1 MEGKT
6 AEISKAAFLRFPA
19 YLRYLKAE
27 EAAGVGYVSSS
38 EIAEDMHLSAVCVRK
53 DLALVASEPGKPRLG
68 FAVGKLI
75 GDLERALGYHLKTH
89 ACVVGAGRLG
99 RAFLVYDGFEHY
111 GIDVVAAFDI
121 SPAQVG
127 ALRGKPIY
135 PMERLKE
142 IAERENVRLGIL
154 TVPGEAAQQA
164 CDAMV
169 EAGITAILS
178 FAPAYVRVPEG
189 SCGNARLSFGGDRKE
204 RRLKQAILNQQNISE
219 VSHERLYR
227 QR

>member
-99 RAFLVYDGFEHY
+99 RAFLVYEGFEHY

-189 SCGNARLSFGGDRKE
+189 VTLRCEDLAATLASLSAETEKSG
-204 RRLKQAILNQQNISE
+204 A
-219 VSHERLYR
+219 
-227 QR
+227 

>member
-111 GIDVVAAFDI
+111 GVDVVAAFDI

-189 SCGNARLSFGGDRKE
+189 VTLRCEDLAATLASLSAETEKSG
-204 RRLKQAILNQQNISE
+204 A
-219 VSHERLYR
+219 
-227 QR
+227 

>member
-1 MEGKT
+1 MTRLEGKT

-111 GIDVVAAFDI
+111 GIDVVAAFDV

-189 SCGNARLSFGGDRKE
+189 VTLRCEDLAATLASLSAETEKSG
-204 RRLKQAILNQQNISE
+204 A
-219 VSHERLYR
+219 
-227 QR
+227 

>member
-178 FAPAYVRVPEG
+178 FAPA
-189 SCGNARLSFGGDRKE
+189 LF
-204 RRLKQAILNQQNISE
+204 RRRPKRAALKNRQYLNQQNISE

>member
-1 MEGKT
+1 MTGLEGKT

-178 FAPAYVRVPEG
+178 FAPAYVRVPDGVTLRCEDLAATLA
-189 SCGNARLSFGGDRKE
+189 SLSAETEKSG
-204 RRLKQAILNQQNISE
+204 A
-219 VSHERLYR
+219 
-227 QR
+227 

>member
-1 MEGKT
+1 MTRLEGKT

-189 SCGNARLSFGGDRKE
+189 VTLRCEDLAATLASLSAEAEKSG
-204 RRLKQAILNQQNISE
+204 
-219 VSHERLYR
+219 V
-227 QR
+227 

>member
-178 FAPAYVRVPEG
+178 FAPAYVRVPDGVTLRCEDLAA
-189 SCGNARLSFGGDRKE
+189 SLASLSAEAEKSG
-204 RRLKQAILNQQNISE
+204 A
-219 VSHERLYR
+219 
-227 QR
+227 

>member
-142 IAERENVRLGIL
+142 IAERENVKLGIL
-154 TVPGEAAQQA
+154 TVPGDAAQQA

-189 SCGNARLSFGGDRKE
+189 VTLRCEDLAATLASLSAETEKSG
-204 RRLKQAILNQQNISE
+204 A
-219 VSHERLYR
+219 
-227 QR
+227 

>member
-111 GIDVVAAFDI
+111 GISVVAAFDI

-189 SCGNARLSFGGDRKE
+189 VTLRCEDLAATLASLSAETEKSG
-204 RRLKQAILNQQNISE
+204 A
-219 VSHERLYR
+219 
-227 QR
+227 

>member
-189 SCGNARLSFGGDRKE
+189 VTLRCEDLAATLASLSAEAEKSG
-204 RRLKQAILNQQNISE
+204 A
-219 VSHERLYR
+219 
-227 QR
+227 

>member
-38 EIAEDMHLSAVCVRK
+38 EIAEDMRLSAVCVRK

-189 SCGNARLSFGGDRKE
+189 VTLRCEDLAASLASLSAEAEKSG
-204 RRLKQAILNQQNISE
+204 A
-219 VSHERLYR
+219 
-227 QR
+227 

>member
-142 IAERENVRLGIL
+142 IAERENVKLGIL
-154 TVPGEAAQQA
+154 TVPGDAAQQA

-189 SCGNARLSFGGDRKE
+189 VTLRCEDLAATLASLSAEAAENGD
-204 RRLKQAILNQQNISE
+204 
-219 VSHERLYR
+219 H
-227 QR
+227 

>member
-99 RAFLVYDGFEHY
+99 RAFLVYEGFEHY

-142 IAERENVRLGIL
+142 ITERENVRLGIL

-189 SCGNARLSFGGDRKE
+189 VTLRCEDLAATLASLSAETEKSG
-204 RRLKQAILNQQNISE
+204 A
-219 VSHERLYR
+219 
-227 QR
+227 

>member
-169 EAGITAILS
+169 EAGITAASLASLS
-178 FAPAYVRVPEG
+178 AETEKSGA
-189 SCGNARLSFGGDRKE
+189 
-204 RRLKQAILNQQNISE
+204 
-219 VSHERLYR
+219 
-227 QR
+227 

>member
-1 MEGKT
+1 MTRLEGKT

-99 RAFLVYDGFEHY
+99 RAFLVYEGFEHY

-142 IAERENVRLGIL
+142 IAERENVKLGIL
-154 TVPGEAAQQA
+154 TVPGDAAQQA

-189 SCGNARLSFGGDRKE
+189 VTLRCEDLAATLASLSAETEKSG
-204 RRLKQAILNQQNISE
+204 A
-219 VSHERLYR
+219 
-227 QR
+227 

>member
-121 SPAQVG
+121 SPARVG

-142 IAERENVRLGIL
+142 IAERENVKLGIL
-154 TVPGEAAQQA
+154 TVPGEAAQEA

-189 SCGNARLSFGGDRKE
+189 VTLRCEDLAATLASLSAETEKSG
-204 RRLKQAILNQQNISE
+204 A
-219 VSHERLYR
+219 
-227 QR
+227 

>member
-142 IAERENVRLGIL
+142 ITERENVRLGIL

-189 SCGNARLSFGGDRKE
+189 VTLRCEDLAATLASLSAETEKSG
-204 RRLKQAILNQQNISE
+204 A
-219 VSHERLYR
+219 
-227 QR
+227 

>member
-75 GDLERALGYHLKTH
+75 GDLERVLGYHLKTH

-189 SCGNARLSFGGDRKE
+189 VTLRCEDLAASLASLSAETEKSG
-204 RRLKQAILNQQNISE
+204 A
-219 VSHERLYR
+219 
-227 QR
+227 

>member
-142 IAERENVRLGIL
+142 ITERENVRLGIL

-189 SCGNARLSFGGDRKE
+189 VTLRCEDLAASLASLSAETEKSG
-204 RRLKQAILNQQNISE
+204 A
-219 VSHERLYR
+219 
-227 QR
+227 

>member
-142 IAERENVRLGIL
+142 IAERENVKLGIL
-154 TVPGEAAQQA
+154 TVPGEAAQHA

-189 SCGNARLSFGGDRKE
+189 VTLRCEDLAATLASLSAEAEKSG
-204 RRLKQAILNQQNISE
+204 A
-219 VSHERLYR
+219 
-227 QR
+227 

>member
-75 GDLERALGYHLKTH
+75 VDLERALWYHLKTH

-99 RAFLVYDGFEHY
+99 RAFLVYEGFEHY

-142 IAERENVRLGIL
+142 ITERENVRLGIL

-189 SCGNARLSFGGDRKE
+189 VTLRCEDLAATLASLSAETEKSG
-204 RRLKQAILNQQNISE
+204 A
-219 VSHERLYR
+219 
-227 QR
+227 

>member
-1 MEGKT
+1 MTRLEGKT

-75 GDLERALGYHLKTH
+75 GDLERTLGYHLKTH

-189 SCGNARLSFGGDRKE
+189 VTLRCEDLAASLASLSAETEKSG
-204 RRLKQAILNQQNISE
+204 A
-219 VSHERLYR
+219 
-227 QR
+227 

>member
-1 MEGKT
+1 MTRLEGKT

-127 ALRGKPIY
+127 ALRGRPIY

-189 SCGNARLSFGGDRKE
+189 VTLRCEDLAASLASLSAETEKSG
-204 RRLKQAILNQQNISE
+204 A
-219 VSHERLYR
+219 
-227 QR
+227 

>member
-68 FAVGKLI
+68 FAVKNLI

-189 SCGNARLSFGGDRKE
+189 VTLRCEDLAATLASLSAEAEKSG
-204 RRLKQAILNQQNISE
+204 A
-219 VSHERLYR
+219 
-227 QR
+227 

>member
-19 YLRYLKAE
+19 YLRYLKAQ

-142 IAERENVRLGIL
+142 IAERENVKLGIL
-154 TVPGEAAQQA
+154 TVPGDAAQQA

-189 SCGNARLSFGGDRKE
+189 VTLRCEDLAATLASLSAEAEKSG
-204 RRLKQAILNQQNISE
+204 A
-219 VSHERLYR
+219 
-227 QR
+227 

>member
-189 SCGNARLSFGGDRKE
+189 VALRCEDLAASLASLSAETEKSG
-204 RRLKQAILNQQNISE
+204 A
-219 VSHERLYR
+219 
-227 QR
+227 

>member
-1 MEGKT
+1 MERKT

-75 GDLERALGYHLKTH
+75 GDLERALGYHLTTH

-178 FAPAYVRVPEG
+178 FAPADVRVPEG
-189 SCGNARLSFGGDRKE
+189 VTLRCEGLAASLASLSSVTEQSG
-204 RRLKQAILNQQNISE
+204 A
-219 VSHERLYR
+219 
-227 QR
+227 

>member
-75 GDLERALGYHLKTH
+75 GDLERALGYHLKTY

-142 IAERENVRLGIL
+142 IAERENVKLGIL
-154 TVPGEAAQQA
+154 TVPGDAAQQA

-189 SCGNARLSFGGDRKE
+189 VTLRCEDLAATLASLSAEAEKSG
-204 RRLKQAILNQQNISE
+204 A
-219 VSHERLYR
+219 
-227 QR
+227 

>member
-38 EIAEDMHLSAVCVRK
+38 EIAEDMRLSAVCVRK

-68 FAVGKLI
+68 FAVKNLI

-142 IAERENVRLGIL
+142 IAERENVKLGIL

-189 SCGNARLSFGGDRKE
+189 VTLRCEDLAASLASLSAEAEKSG
-204 RRLKQAILNQQNISE
+204 A
-219 VSHERLYR
+219 
-227 QR
+227 

>member
-169 EAGITAILS
+169 EAGITADGGGGHHGDLELCARICARSRRGDAAL
-178 FAPAYVRVPEG
+178 RG
-189 SCGNARLSFGGDRKE
+189 SCGIARLSFGGDRKE
-204 RRLKQAILNQQNISE
+204 RRLKTGNI
-219 VSHERLYR
+219 
-227 QR
+227 

>member
-154 TVPGEAAQQA
+154 TVPGDAAQQA

-189 SCGNARLSFGGDRKE
+189 VTLRCEDLAATLASLSAEAEKSG
-204 RRLKQAILNQQNISE
+204 A
-219 VSHERLYR
+219 
-227 QR
+227 